1 MLEIVGPPQ
10 GATRNRPITDELR
23 HVLEQAAARIGVD
36 KIVITSGG
44 QPALGDPGE
53 RLGSTRH
60 DHGRAADIQLFR
72 AGRPLTFTDQ
82 DGGQVAAFVTAA
94 AACGSTGIGAGVAYM
109 GDRTIHVGFGSSPA
123 DKSKLVWGANGDT
136 ATAPAWLV
144 TAARDGWNSPSSPV
158 TSIPSAGGVGRH
170 LVIARGGL
178 WLRKGPGLDFEK
190 DRLLAEG
197 LTVGVTRYDGPDK
210 AWACVD
216 IEGDGLADGFAFAAF
231 LAPVGV
237 VAQQHEDTD
246 DHAGVAIP
254 IEDLKPGLRLAL
266 RLHEIGD
273 ASPYRLFFAG
283 KGTSGA
289 SFGFMQGDLNAGQT
303 NVTATFRNAM
313 SASRFSAV
321 EIDSLLARLAIHLL
335 ENPLSQHETLRVNA
349 ALLESKALVDAMDEG
364 ILQDIYTQLARC
376 TAAAQ
381 NANRQIVPKALIY
394 MALWIN
400 MTGPPTKLLDWLGGG
415 DPGLQTP
422 LPPLGNTVQGADME
436 GYLKATEHYTENPQ
450 NLPHLL
456 DSAARGAAALVAD
469 LEKSVA
475 AASVPAAP
483 SRPAETQ
490 EAHAERIKGRI
501 AALETEVSNYARQID
516 LKIADLKAELDH
528 LDARIKADR
537 DHLTLAGTTPG
548 ANSAQPS
555 APANVTPKRQPK

>member
-1 MLEIVGPPQ
+1 MVEIVGPPQ

-44 QPALGDPGE
+44 QPAEGEPGT
-53 RLGSTRH
+53 RQGSTRH

-72 AGRPLTFTDQ
+72 GGQPLTFTDQ
-82 DGGQVAAFVTAA
+82 SGGQVAAFVAA
-94 AACGSTGIGAGVAYM
+94 AAAFGASGIGAGVGYM

-123 DKSKLVWGANGDT
+123 DKSKVVWGANGDT
-136 ATAPAWLV
+136 ANAPAWLV
-144 TAARDGWNSPSSPV
+144 TAARDGWNNPAPPV
-158 TSIPSAGGVGRH
+158 TSIPSAGGVGRFT
-170 LVIARGGL
+170 VIARGGL

-197 LTVGVTRYDGPDK
+197 LTLSVMRYDGPDK

-216 IEGDGLADGFAFAAF
+216 LEGDGLADGFAFAAF

-237 VAQQHEDTD
+237 VAQQHEDID
-246 DHAGVAIP
+246 DHAGVASP
-254 IEDLKPGLRLAL
+254 IEGLKPGLRLAL

-289 SFGFMQGDLNAGQT
+289 SFGFMQGDLNAGQA

-313 SASRFSAV
+313 SAAGMDAG
-321 EIDSLLARLAIHLL
+321 EIANLLARLAVHLL
-335 ENPLSQHETLRVNA
+335 GNPLSQDETQRVNA
-349 ALLESKALVDAMDEG
+349 ALLASRALVDAMDES
-364 ILQDIYTQLARC
+364 ILQDIYTQLGKC

-381 NANRQIVPKALIY
+381 NANRQIAPKALIY

-400 MTGPPTKLLDWLGGG
+400 MTGPPTKLLDWLRGG

-436 GYLKATEHYTENPQ
+436 GYLRATEYYSENPG
-450 NLPHLL
+450 NLPHML
-456 DSAARGAAALVAD
+456 DSAARGAAALG
-469 LEKSVA
+469 
-475 AASVPAAP
+475 
-483 SRPAETQ
+483 
-490 EAHAERIKGRI
+490 H
-501 AALETEVSNYARQID
+501 
-516 LKIADLKAELDH
+516 
-528 LDARIKADR
+528 
-537 DHLTLAGTTPG
+537 
-548 ANSAQPS
+548 
-555 APANVTPKRQPK
+555 